1 MRKIVIANLKNIQSV
16 EASKIYFTK
25 LVAKFDNENI
35 DLIVCP
41 SFVSL
46 GVVNF
51 LIDGTRIK
59 LGAQNVV
66 EEETQPIT
74 GEITAKQLRSAGV
87 EYVIVGH
94 PERKIKFKENG
105 ITINKKIK
113 TALKNGLKCIL
124 CVGESATEKLNGKSE
139 ESIRKQIEETMKGL
153 YENELDSV
161 IISYEPMWA
170 VGTEKPANVKD
181 VETGAKI
188 IRKVIKEN
196 YSEKAS
202 RDILVVYGGSLNI
215 FNSFK
220 ILDAKEIDGAM
231 YGANAQDADG
241 FTSIINRIK

>member
-1 MRKIVIANLKNIQSV
+1 MRKIVIANLKNVQSV
-16 EASKIYFTK
+16 EASKLYFTK

-51 LIDGTRIK
+51 LIEGTRIK
-59 LGAQNVV
+59 LGAQNVT
-66 EEETQPIT
+66 EEESQPVT

-87 EYVIVGH
+87 EYVIIGH
-94 PERKIKFKENG
+94 PERRLKFKESG
-105 ITINKKIK
+105 LTINKKIK
-113 TALKNGLKCIL
+113 NALKNGLKCIL
-124 CVGESATEKLNGKSE
+124 CVGETATEKLNGKAE
-139 ESIRKQIEETMKGL
+139 ESIRKQIEECMKGL

-188 IRKVIKEN
+188 IRRAIKEN

-202 RDILVVYGGSLNI
+202 RDMLVVYGGSLNT

-220 ILDAKEIDGAM
+220 IIDAKEIDGAM

>member
-105 ITINKKIK
+105 VTINKKIK